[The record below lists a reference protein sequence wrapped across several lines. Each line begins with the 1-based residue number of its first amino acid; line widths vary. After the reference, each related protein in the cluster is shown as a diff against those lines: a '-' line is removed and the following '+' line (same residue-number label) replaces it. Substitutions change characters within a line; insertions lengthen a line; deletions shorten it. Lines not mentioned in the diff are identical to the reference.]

1 MESTA
6 VLAYRA
12 SSLCPLSH
20 VYIILGGWLFH
31 MDCSESNL
39 RNHLVEEAVRYG
51 SRMYRLYVGIAF
63 PPDHI
68 FYMLLWNAIPT

>member
-12 SSLCPLSH
+12 SPLYPSPP

-39 RNHLVEEAVRYG
+39 RNHLVEEAARYG
-51 SRMYRLYVGIAF
+51 SRMYRAYVEIAF

-68 FYMLLWNAIPT
+68 FYMLLWNIIPT